1 MNNHQNHREE
11 PLLIGIGDLHGHFP
25 ALQCLLE
32 KLDREYAIFRD
43 VLTFKLRDGIELVF
57 TGDYIDRG
65 EQNLKVIKTLM
76 RLQEENPTQVHELF
90 GNHEL
95 LALAGLGRARDLLT
109 TQLQDDGL
117 FYAYQLST
125 VHGRNGGLA
134 FLEEFG
140 STPRAALEDYVQRM
154 ARGGD
159 IGSWMRK
166 LQPLYLTEMQDQ
178 KILFVHGGIPSSL
191 EDPQC
196 LKDYVKD
203 FEEHVA
209 TDSMLFASA
218 SRKFLKHPLVDGHS
232 IFWDRQLNSLN
243 SEEVGE
249 LVRNVD
255 VDYVVIGHTPQKGI
269 TGFGDRIFNIDVGMC
284 PTYGEGEPAAILFK
298 SDGIYAFYARR
309 GEEQLVTYSNR

>member
-1 MNNHQNHREE
+1 MNNHQNPQEE
-11 PLLIGIGDLHGHFP
+11 SLLIGIGDLHGHFP

-32 KLDREYAIFRD
+32 ELEEKYAIFSNAPY
-43 VLTFKLRDGIELVF
+43 FELRQGVELVF

-65 EQNLKVIKTLM
+65 RQNLTVIETLM

-109 TQLQDDGL
+109 TQPRDDDL
-117 FYAYQLST
+117 LSAYYRCT

-140 STPRAALEDYVQRM
+140 STPRTALEDYVQRM

-166 LQPLYLTEMQDQ
+166 LQPLYLAQMQD
-178 KILFVHGGIPSSL
+178 KNILFVHGGIPTSL
-191 EDPQC
+191 ENPQS
-196 LKDYVKD
+196 LKHYVKD

-209 TDSMLFASA
+209 TDSVQFGSA
-218 SRKFLKHPLVDGHS
+218 SQKFLKHRLVDGHS

-243 SEEVGE
+243 REEVEE
-249 LVRNVD
+249 LVRNVG
-255 VDYVVIGHTPQKGI
+255 VDYVVIGHTPQEGV
-269 TGFGDRIFNIDVGMC
+269 TCFGDHIFNIDVGMC

-298 SDGIYAFYARR
+298 KDGVHAFYARR
-309 GEEQLVTYSNR
+309 GEQRLVTY